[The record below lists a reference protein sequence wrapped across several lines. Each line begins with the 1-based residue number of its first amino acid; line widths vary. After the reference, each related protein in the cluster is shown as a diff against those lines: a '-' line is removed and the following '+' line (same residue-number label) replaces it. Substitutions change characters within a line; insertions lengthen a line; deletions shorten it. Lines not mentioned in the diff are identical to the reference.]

1 LIVYL
6 KMVMTEKKKLNLKV
20 SGMHCAACASG
31 IERGLTRLQGVDRA
45 QVNYA
50 TATAQVEYAGE
61 SLDQEAILAKI
72 AKLGYSA
79 EPQDKAAPGFTSEAP
94 RARRDFLTA
103 LILTIPVIVI
113 GMSESWFGTA
123 FFGFTVTGI
132 VLALLALPVLI
143 FAGREIYSDAWKR
156 LIRFS
161 SNMNT
166 LISLG
171 ATAAYLYSVYVL
183 IDYNFIGAL
192 AEYHYYFE
200 SSAMIITLIL
210 LGRYLESRAKDK
222 ARDAIGALMR
232 LRPERTTAIINDEEV
247 EIETSAVTKG
257 MILLVRPGEKVPA
270 DGVIIEGNPSI
281 NEAMITGESVPVEK
295 HLDDK
300 VVGGSV
306 NGNSSFRFTVTGAGE
321 DSFLSGIIRL
331 VSEAQNKK
339 APIQKLADTIAG
351 IFVPIIIL
359 ISITTF
365 IVWFLIDRSSPM
377 LITAP
382 VAVLIIACP
391 CALGLATPTAILAG
405 TGRAAR
411 QGIYIRGGDILETV
425 NKITHILFDKTGT
438 LTEGRFEVVSARLI
452 DEDKEEKMM
461 QLAASAES
469 ESNHPLA
476 VAIVEKA
483 KSLQIKI
490 RRPKDLT
497 EYPGFGIQA
506 EVDGYRVLI
515 GNAATMK
522 KNDVDIEPLPK
533 GASDEMSK
541 GRTVVYV
548 AANGKALGYFALADK
563 IRDEAPEVM
572 NKLAVAGFEV
582 IILTGDNFQTARG
595 VAKALGVGRFEAEVK
610 PDKKSVIVETYRR
623 AGSRAMMVGDG
634 INDAPALAAADVGV
648 ALGSGTDVAIESADI
663 ILVRNDL
670 ETLLQ
675 ALDVSRMTY
684 RTIKQNLF
692 WAFIYNI
699 IAVPL
704 AAGVLYPVMGWALS
718 PVFAAGI
725 MALSSLFVVSNSLRL
740 LRVKG

>member
-1 LIVYL
+1 MAENSKLI
-6 KMVMTEKKKLNLKV
+6 LKV
-20 SGMHCAACASG
+20 SGMHCAACAAG
-31 IERGLTRLQGVDRA
+31 IERGLTRLEGVQRA
-45 QVNYA
+45 QVNFA
-50 TATAQVEYAGE
+50 TATAQVEYA
-61 SLDQEAILAKI
+61 LDQNAILEKI
-72 AKLGYSA
+72 GKLGYSA
-79 EPQDKAAPGFTSEAP
+79 EPQDQSRPGFTSEAP
-94 RARRDFLTA
+94 HARRNFFWG
-103 LILTIPVIVI
+103 LILTIPVMLI
-113 GMSESWFGTA
+113 GMSDMWFGTML
-123 FFGFTVTGI
+123 FDFTAMGVI
-132 VLALLALPVLI
+132 LALLALPVLA
-143 FAGREIYSDAWKR
+143 FAGREIYIDAWKR
-156 LIRFS
+156 LLRFS
-161 SNMNT
+161 ANMNS
-166 LISLG
+166 LIALG
-171 ATAAYLYSVYVL
+171 ATAAYFYSVYVL
-183 IDYNFIGAL
+183 IDYQFVGAL

-210 LGRYLESRAKDK
+210 LGRFLESRAKDR
-222 ARDAIGALMR
+222 ARDAIGALIR
-232 LRPERTTAIINDEEV
+232 LRPERTTAVIDDQEV
-247 EIETSAVTKG
+247 EIDTAAVIKG
-257 MILLVRPGEKVPA
+257 MILVVRPGEKVPA
-270 DGVIIEGNPSI
+270 DGVVIEGNTSI
-281 NEAMITGESVPVEK
+281 NEAMITGESIPVEK
-295 HLDDK
+295 KKGDK
-300 VVGGSV
+300 VIGGSV
-306 NGNSSFRFTVTGAGE
+306 NGNSSFRMTVTGAGE

-359 ISITTF
+359 ISLATF
-365 IVWFLIDRSSPM
+365 IVWFFIDRTSPM

-411 QGIYIRGGDILETV
+411 MGIYIRGGDILETV

-438 LTEGRFEVVSARLI
+438 LTEGRFGVVATKLV
-452 DEDKEEKMM
+452 DESKEEKML

-476 VAIVEKA
+476 IAIVEKA
-483 KSLQIKI
+483 KEGQVKL
-490 RRPKDLT
+490 RRVKNLT
-497 EYPGFGIQA
+497 EYPGFGLNA
-506 EVDGYRVLI
+506 EVDGYQVLV

-522 KNDVDIEPLPK
+522 KNGIDLEPLLK
-533 GASDEMSK
+533 TAADEMAK
-541 GRTVVYV
+541 GRTVVYT
-548 AANGKALGYFALADK
+548 AANGELLGFFALADK
-563 IRDEAPEVM
+563 IRDEAPGVM
-572 NKLAVAGFEV
+572 SKLAAKGYEV

-595 VAKALGVGRFEAEVK
+595 VAKVLGVGRFEAEVK
-610 PDKKSVIVETYRR
+610 PDKKSVIVETYHR
-623 AGSRAMMVGDG
+623 AGSMTMMVGDG

-675 ALDVSRMTY
+675 ALNVSRATY

-704 AAGVLYPVMGWALS
+704 AAGVLYPVLGWSLS

-740 LRVKG
+740 LHVKGIA